1 MSSNCQPSILFKA
14 RAMKF
19 GQTRVWPTD
28 RDSARALASVGES
41 AAEADGGRRP
51 RQARSIATCELS
63 FGLDMVKQSWDSSIH
78 SPRPGY
84 PPLNLSTEE
93 YLTLWILQVRILCR
107 TYSMTRSIVASS
119 CHIPNQTRYR
129 CRPARALANSVGNLA
144 SLEAEE
150 LARVG
155 GRAREEGSQPLLD
168 AVLHLDRRVGSAHRR
183 RHPSG

>member
-84 PPLNLSTEE
+84 PPLNLSTIE
-93 YLTLWILQVRILCR
+93 YLTTVDLAGQK
-107 TYSMTRSIVASS
+107 IV
-119 CHIPNQTRYR
+119 PDTFK
-129 CRPARALANSVGNLA
+129 
-144 SLEAEE
+144 
-150 LARVG
+150 
-155 GRAREEGSQPLLD
+155 D
-168 AVLHLDRRVGSAHRR
+168 TAHRR
-183 RHPSG
+183 FLVPHSKPDSLPLPTGSRARQLSRQSRHPRS